1 MPTEGR
7 QFLGR
12 RDELSAIEQAVVDA
26 RAGRPSVL
34 LLSGDAG
41 IGKSTLI
48 AEAATRMDAAMFMG
62 RCAQLGGEVVAL
74 APLVDLL
81 RQVQRAR
88 PELLAGEGGTDDA
101 AGSLRDWLSPTTVA
115 DGGVLDGLFVP
126 VLELLG
132 RLSEDG
138 PVIVGIEDLHWA
150 DSATWDLFE
159 LLARNLADEPVL
171 LVGTI
176 RSKGSIVNAAQRRRL
191 AELTRLERVRRIDLA
206 GLTRDDVTA
215 RVAALTGGTVD
226 AAVVDRI
233 FQRGEGNPFFTDELV
248 AAHLQGDEIP
258 DVLSDLISADLESL
272 DERSRELLDVMA
284 VFGAEAPHAL
294 LAEAAELTDAEV
306 EAAVRAPIDARL
318 VVIDRGTDAYR
329 FRHALIGEVVY
340 DQLLP
345 SKRKRLHRRIADTL
359 SLHLADAA
367 FGLETSG
374 RLAFHLDKSGDHAA
388 AFTALLTAA
397 DAAEAVAPAV
407 ALDQLERALEL
418 WDQAAPASD
427 GEHRGARL
435 WQAAELAS
443 GAISN
448 DRAVELARTAF
459 TFGTPPRGAAWG
471 HERLGRFLWASGRLD
486 KSEVEFRLAAEQ
498 LDSDTSAPGSIAAT
512 AGLGQAALM
521 NTDFAAARTWSERV
535 LADPAAHADH
545 PAAWAMSRRVLG
557 VVQVNSG
564 LADLGEAGSRDAVAA
579 APSVHTRTLAT
590 VYLCN
595 ALLDAGRFEEVAAVA
610 ADGGSDARLAGL
622 DRSFGAY
629 FDALTVEG
637 LVHLGRWD
645 EARAV
650 LDKRQAIG
658 IDTFNAGRIRLLLA
672 AALLA
677 ARQGDADTARAHLA
691 DSQSRV
697 VDAYHQVFVDA
708 RAAEVHLALRGWHDA
723 AVAAERGW
731 ERANG
736 TSAMWGACFGALS
749 VHAAVEGALDDRA
762 RRIPVDA
769 AELARRLSDRLDS
782 AGRDLTA
789 SGVDETDPLPAAQL
803 TMARAMLTLL
813 VAPDP
818 DAWSAAATA
827 WDRLGDT
834 WGVATCR
841 LREAEVAVSL
851 GDAAR
856 GADALRAAH
865 GLASA
870 LRATALLADVE
881 AVAGRTRISV
891 EATAVVALDDRTV
904 DRLGLTAREAEVLSL
919 VAAGQTNRQIGAT
932 LYVSEKTASV
942 HVSNILRKLGV
953 ASRVEAAAVAQRIGL
968 S

>member
-12 RDELSAIEQAVVDA
+12 RDELTAIEQAVADA

-48 AEAATRMDAAMFMG
+48 TEAATRTGAAMFMG
-62 RCAQLGGEVVAL
+62 RSAQLGGEVVAL

-132 RLSEDG
+132 RLSDDG

-159 LLARNLADEPVL
+159 LLARNLADEAVL

-191 AELTRLERVRRIDLA
+191 AELTRLERVRRIDLS
-206 GLTRDDVTA
+206 GLTRDDVAA
-215 RVAALTGGTVD
+215 RIAALTGGTVD

-233 FQRGEGNPFFTDELV
+233 FQRSEGNPFFTDELA

-258 DVLSDLISADLESL
+258 EVLSDLISADLDAL

-284 VFGAEAPHAL
+284 VFGSEAPHAL
-294 LAEAAELTDAEV
+294 LAEAAELTDADV

-359 SLHLADAA
+359 SLHLADAT

-407 ALDQLERALEL
+407 ALEQLERALEL

-427 GEHRGARL
+427 HEHRGARL

-443 GAISN
+443 GAIGN
-448 DRAVELARTAF
+448 DRGVELARTAF

-471 HERLGRFLWASGRLD
+471 HERLGRFLWASGRLAE
-486 KSEVEFRLAAEQ
+486 SEVEFRLAAEQ
-498 LDSDTSAPGSIAAT
+498 LDTDASAPGSVAAT

-535 LADPAAHADH
+535 LADPSAHADQ
-545 PAAWAMSRRVLG
+545 PGRVGDVATRARRG
-557 VVQVNSG
+557 
-564 LADLGEAGSRDAVAA
+564 AGEQ
-579 APSVHTRTLAT
+579 RT
-590 VYLCN
+590 
-595 ALLDAGRFEEVAAVA
+595 GRPGRGEQPR
-610 ADGGSDARLAGL
+610 GR
-622 DRSFGAY
+622 RIGA
-629 FDALTVEG
+629 
-637 LVHLGRWD
+637 H
-645 EARAV
+645 RA
-650 LDKRQAIG
+650 
-658 IDTFNAGRIRLLLA
+658 
-672 AALLA
+672 
-677 ARQGDADTARAHLA
+677 
-691 DSQSRV
+691 
-697 VDAYHQVFVDA
+697 DA
-708 RAAEVHLALRGWHDA
+708 RAGHALPVQRTGRHRSVRGGGRGRRRRRVRRPPGRPGPQLRHLLR
-723 AVAAERGW
+723 
-731 ERANG
+731 RADHG
-736 TSAMWGACFGALS
+736 GPGAP
-749 VHAAVEGALDDRA
+749 R
-762 RRIPVDA
+762 
-769 AELARRLSDRLDS
+769 
-782 AGRDLTA
+782 
-789 SGVDETDPLPAAQL
+789 PL
-803 TMARAMLTLL
+803 
-813 VAPDP
+813 
-818 DAWSAAATA
+818 
-827 WDRLGDT
+827 G
-834 WGVATCR
+834 
-841 LREAEVAVSL
+841 
-851 GDAAR
+851 R
-856 GADALRAAH
+856 GADRAGQPA
-865 GLASA
+865 
-870 LRATALLADVE
+870 
-881 AVAGRTRISV
+881 
-891 EATAVVALDDRTV
+891 DDRHRRV
-904 DRLGLTAREAEVLSL
+904 QRRPHPPAAR
-919 VAAGQTNRQIGAT
+919 R
-932 LYVSEKTASV
+932 
-942 HVSNILRKLGV
+942 GV
-953 ASRVEAAAVAQRIGL
+953 ARRPTRRRRGRQGAPR
-968 S
+968 